1 VTEYKVDHRFGKL
14 AAHVLLYPRTGRT
27 HQLRVHLASLGH
39 PILGDQTY
47 GGRKVCTVEGVE
59 IPRVM
64 LHARTLGFRHPVTGE
79 SQEYTKPFP
88 SDMEQVVQ
96 TLTGLT
102 PPHAVRT
109 LWQTPQRGIHNV
121 ASKDEFM
128 QTGDVLDAM
137 GGLVAQLKTY
147 AAKLPPIV
155 HLSAVPTGVKPKFE
169 AVEEYEEIV
178 SRFRNQSAGTP
189 YKGLNELLVE
199 SLEAFEVGRL
209 LGSVHPLLSVLDHL
223 ERMGR
228 DKEIEIGRINEMRT
242 AEYRSTLNKILPG
255 NKPEL
260 DGAGRG
266 MWLSGDGSAPE
277 AHDGWNNWDVIGGP
291 MTLH

>member
-1 VTEYKVDHRFGKL
+1 
-14 AAHVLLYPRTGRT
+14 
-27 HQLRVHLASLGH
+27 
-39 PILGDQTY
+39 
-47 GGRKVCTVEGVE
+47 
-59 IPRVM
+59 
-64 LHARTLGFRHPVTGE
+64 
-79 SQEYTKPFP
+79 
-88 SDMEQVVQ
+88 
-96 TLTGLT
+96 
-102 PPHAVRT
+102 
-109 LWQTPQRGIHNV
+109 
-121 ASKDEFM
+121 M

-155 HLSAVPTGVKPKFE
+155 HLSSVPTGVKPKFE

-228 DKEIEIGRINEMRT
+228 DKEIEIGRINETRT

-266 MWLSGDGSAPE
+266 M
-277 AHDGWNNWDVIGGP
+277 
-291 MTLH
+291 